1 MFLGY
6 NKGNMNENVS
16 LKSIVANNLTELR
29 KEKGL
34 TQIQL
39 AELFNYSDKAV
50 SKWER
55 GDTLPDLETLKALAD
70 YYQVTLDY
78 LVHEGSRKEKSQ
90 YLLKE
95 DKEPVN
101 TKAIAIISCMIAPLI
116 CVAVYISLLLSLQ
129 YNYWLAF
136 LWWIPVDFLLLF
148 IFAWLW
154 WGKVQRTIYGILL
167 SWTMVVCTY
176 LELGVDLPNGI
187 GWQVW
192 EIILVGIP
200 LTIALLLWMQVRIKP
215 KEETIESN
223 ENMASE

>member
-1 MFLGY
+1 MKINKFL
-6 NKGNMNENVS
+6 
-16 LKSIVANNLTELR
+16 
-29 KEKGL
+29 
-34 TQIQL
+34 
-39 AELFNYSDKAV
+39 
-50 SKWER
+50 
-55 GDTLPDLETLKALAD
+55 
-70 YYQVTLDY
+70 
-78 LVHEGSRKEKSQ
+78 
-90 YLLKE
+90 
-95 DKEPVN
+95 
-101 TKAIAIISCMIAPLI
+101 
-116 CVAVYISLLLSLQ
+116 
-129 YNYWLAF
+129 
-136 LWWIPVDFLLLF
+136 FLLLF

-215 KEETIESN
+215 KEETFESN